1 MDARA
6 PEVAGT
12 SSERPATA
20 SGRAV
25 AAGWTDSLARC
36 LELAGTYAV
45 EQGLLRSPPT
55 SARSSENARSS
66 RPSEPRRCR

>member
-45 EQGLLRSPPT
+45 EQGLLRS
-55 SARSSENARSS
+55 
-66 RPSEPRRCR
+66 RPDIGEIERECEIVAPE